1 MNSEQNTLSAIFKNV
16 IFSSEE
22 SLLIESKF
30 EKIQLKKG
38 DILLRAQETVY
49 NQYYVQSGCL
59 RTYFI
64 DTIGKEHTLQF
75 AINDWWISDFTAFF
89 TTSSSILNIECI
101 QDATLYKISKKDL
114 DSLFLRIPK
123 LDTFFR
129 KN

>member
-1 MNSEQNTLSAIFKNV
+1 M